1 MNIHEKQHKES
12 LERVKAKWGHIK
24 DCLLLIKWHREYT
37 GQTLSPAQTKKL
49 FAFAKKWALRKK
61 YDRLDYK
68 MFDLFE
74 NKDLSFVTDHN
85 RKVVERYGFMFHWRK
100 R

>member
-1 MNIHEKQHKES
+1 
-12 LERVKAKWGHIK
+12 
-24 DCLLLIKWHREYT
+24 
-37 GQTLSPAQTKKL
+37 L